1 MCVLILVLNIGLSSE
16 SCTKIYLFFPKNVPH
31 GFFFCIFAINNN
43 STTADGTLP
52 TATIYEDMEEYLV
65 SARKYR
71 PATFDTV
78 VGQRA
83 LTTTL
88 LNAIRLGKLAH
99 AYLFCGPRGV
109 GKTTCARIFAKTIN
123 CMNPGSNM
131 EACNECE
138 SCRAFDEG
146 RSMNIHELDAASN
159 NSVEDMRELIKQV
172 QIPPQIGRYK
182 VFIIDEV
189 HMLSTAAFNAFLK
202 TLEEPPS
209 YAIFILATTEKHKI
223 LPTILSRCQVYDFQR
238 MSIQSTVDHLRYVA
252 EKEGVTAEDDALN
265 LIAQKADGGMRDA
278 LSIFDQM
285 VSFCGG
291 SITYQQALNNLNM
304 LDSEYY
310 FRLVDHFLKHEV
322 EPCMLLLNEI
332 INHGFDAGIFIGGL
346 ASHLRDVLVARDE
359 ETLQLLEVSES
370 MKERYKEQAKR
381 CEPRFIY
388 RALRLCNECD
398 QAYRTSRNKRLQ
410 VEICLIECAQ
420 EDDILGRGRRPKTLR
435 PLFKVPAAQLGG
447 QQTVASANTRPA
459 TTPQSATT
467 TQPAPTTAKTAQE
480 VQAQGASSIM
490 QGATGT
496 TPAGS
501 QPAQTT
507 QGATTSGPTISLRSN
522 APLRTITLQ
531 SIPSLKR
538 PFVSPHDQVAQQS
551 ATKGLEVSFQ
561 PTEESKPQTVS
572 STATQDEKPQETQQ
586 TTAAEPALQ
595 FNENNILQCWN
606 EYATRIPREH
616 MAMSQRMRA
625 IQPKQEGD
633 KTFSVTVNSP
643 LAKKDMEVYVPYIVH
658 YFETRMGTTGIQM
671 VINVADIQ
679 VVQKAF
685 TKPEVYRRMTQHNS
699 SLAKLSELLGLELE

>member
-1 MCVLILVLNIGLSSE
+1 MPLRQFGYKDI
-16 SCTKIYLFFPKNVPH
+16 
-31 GFFFCIFAINNN
+31 FFFAPKVYVTSFFFVFLQLITIGSLSRRIIN
-43 STTADGTLP
+43 P
-52 TATIYEDMEEYLV
+52 EKDMEEYLV

-123 CMNPGSNM
+123 CMNPGENM
-131 EACNECE
+131 EACSQCE
-138 SCRAFDEG
+138 SCVAFDEG

-189 HMLSTAAFNAFLK
+189 HMLSAAAFNAFLK

-238 MSIQSTVDHLRYVA
+238 MSIKSTVDHLRYVA
-252 EKEGVTAEDDALN
+252 EKEGVTAEEEALN

-291 SITYQQALNNLNM
+291 NLTYQQALSNLNV

-310 FRLVDHFLKHEV
+310 FRLVDYFLKHEV
-322 EPCMLLLNEI
+322 EPCMVLLNEV
-332 INHGFDAGIFIGGL
+332 INRGFDAGIFIGGL
-346 ASHLRDVLVARDE
+346 AAHLRDVLVARDP
-359 ETLQLLEVSES
+359 ETLELLEVSDS
-370 MKERYKEQAKR
+370 MKERFKEQAQR
-381 CEPRFIY
+381 CETKFLY
-388 RALRLCNECD
+388 RALKLCNECD
-398 QAYRTSRNKRLQ
+398 QAYRNSKNKRLQ

-420 EDDILGRGRRPKTLR
+420 EDDILGRGRRPKTLK
-435 PLFKVPAAQLGG
+435 PLFKVPAAQLAG

-459 TTPQSATT
+459 TQKNENAPSTSTSGTAVEQAKTGETANSTTPVQTGTTAATITSGTAAISAISILRTISLNSRPSIKRPYT
-467 TQPAPTTAKTAQE
+467 SPHATPTQDANKSLNIAIKEKESRQQAGTQQDPSQQTQVQQPAPK
-480 VQAQGASSIM
+480 SI
-490 QGATGT
+490 
-496 TPAGS
+496 
-501 QPAQTT
+501 
-507 QGATTSGPTISLRSN
+507 
-522 APLRTITLQ
+522 
-531 SIPSLKR
+531 
-538 PFVSPHDQVAQQS
+538 
-551 ATKGLEVSFQ
+551 E
-561 PTEESKPQTVS
+561 
-572 STATQDEKPQETQQ
+572 
-586 TTAAEPALQ
+586 
-595 FNENNILQCWN
+595 FNEDNVILCWQ

-616 MAMSQRMRA
+616 MAMTQRMRA
-625 IQPKQEGD
+625 IVPKITGENRF
-633 KTFSVTVNSP
+633 TVTVNSP
-643 LAKKDMEVYVPYIVH
+643 LVKKDMEIYKPYIVA
-658 YFETRMGTTGIQM
+658 YFESRMAKQGIEM
-671 VINVADIQ
+671 EILVADIQ
-679 VVQKAF
+679 LAQR
-685 TKPEVYRRMTQHNS
+685 TYSKPDILRRMGKHNTNV
-699 SLAKLSELLGLELE
+699 LKLTEALGLEIE

>member
-1 MCVLILVLNIGLSSE
+1 
-16 SCTKIYLFFPKNVPH
+16 
-31 GFFFCIFAINNN
+31 
-43 STTADGTLP
+43 
-52 TATIYEDMEEYLV
+52 MEEYLV

-123 CMNPGSNM
+123 CMNPGEGM

-238 MSIQSTVDHLRYVA
+238 MTIQNTVDHLRYVA
-252 EKEGVTAEDDALN
+252 QKEGVNADEEALN
-265 LIAQKADGGMRDA
+265 LIARKADGGMRDA

-291 SITYQQALNNLNM
+291 NLTYQQALQNLNI
-304 LDSEYY
+304 LDSDYY
-310 FRLVDHFLKHEV
+310 FRLVDHFLQHEV
-322 EPCMLLLNEI
+322 EPCMMLLNEV
-332 INHGFDAGIFIGGL
+332 INRGFDAGIFIGGL
-346 ASHLRDVLVARDE
+346 ASHLRDVLVARDAA
-359 ETLQLLEVSES
+359 TLELLEVSEQTR
-370 MKERYKEQAKR
+370 ERYKEQAQR
-381 CEPRFIY
+381 CQPKFLY
-388 RALRLCNECD
+388 RAIKLCNECD
-398 QAYRTSRNKRLQ
+398 QAYRNSRNKRLQ

-420 EDDILGRGRRPKTLR
+420 EDDILGRGRRPKTLK

-459 TTPQSATT
+459 TTQRTQEDTTQPGTGTGQPAAGSTVPTLQSATRRP
-467 TQPAPTTAKTAQE
+467 QAVPALR
-480 VQAQGASSIM
+480 
-490 QGATGT
+490 
-496 TPAGS
+496 
-501 QPAQTT
+501 
-507 QGATTSGPTISLRSN
+507 TISLD
-522 APLRTITLQ
+522 
-531 SIPSLKR
+531 SIPSIRR
-538 PFVSPHDQVAQQS
+538 PYNPQGNTPAQDN
-551 ATKGLEVSFQ
+551 AKGLDI
-561 PTEESKPQTVS
+561 TI
-572 STATQDEKPQETQQ
+572 QDNDTTRNTTPGQQ
-586 TTAAEPALQ
+586 NTTTAPTAVPRPKGIG
-595 FNENNILQCWN
+595 FNEHNVTLCWQ
-606 EYATRIPREH
+606 EYATRIPKEH
-616 MAMSQRMRA
+616 TAMSQRMRA
-625 IQPKQEGD
+625 ITPKIAGENLF
-633 KTFSVTVNSP
+633 TVTVNSP
-643 LAKKDMEVYVPYIVH
+643 LAKKDMELYKPYIEQ
-658 YFETRMGTTGIQM
+658 YFEKRMGVTGMKMDIL
-671 VINVADIQ
+671 VADIQ
-679 VVQKAF
+679 VVQRAY
-685 TKPEVYRRMTQHNS
+685 TKPEIYRRMTQRNKN
-699 SLAKLSELLGLELE
+699 LEKLTKALGLEIE

>member
-1 MCVLILVLNIGLSSE
+1 
-16 SCTKIYLFFPKNVPH
+16 
-31 GFFFCIFAINNN
+31 
-43 STTADGTLP
+43 
-52 TATIYEDMEEYLV
+52 MEEYLV

-123 CMNPGSNM
+123 CMNPGENM

-238 MSIQSTVDHLRYVA
+238 MTIQNTVDHLRYVA
-252 EKEGVTAEDDALN
+252 EKEGVTAEDEALN

-291 SITYQQALNNLNM
+291 NLTYQQALNNLNV

-322 EPCMLLLNEI
+322 EPCMMILNEV

-346 ASHLRDVLVARDE
+346 AAHLRDVMVARDAV
-359 ETLQLLEVSES
+359 TLELLEVSDS
-370 MKERYKEQAKR
+370 MKERFKEQAQR
-381 CEPRFIY
+381 CEPKFLY
-388 RALRLCNECD
+388 RAIKLCNECD

-420 EDDILGRGRRPKTLR
+420 EDDILGRGRRPKTLK

-447 QQTVASANTRPA
+447 QQNVASVNVRPA
-459 TTPQSATT
+459 TNTQNENRQEATNQT
-467 TQPAPTTAKTAQE
+467 TGSTAQ
-480 VQAQGASSIM
+480 
-490 QGATGT
+490 TGT
-496 TPAGS
+496 TPLAGNVQS
-501 QPAQTT
+501 AQEPHTASLFKNSTGPA
-507 QGATTSGPTISLRSN
+507 
-522 APLRTITLQ
+522 LRTISIQ
-531 SIPSLKR
+531 SIPSIKR
-538 PFVSPHDQVAQQS
+538 PYVSPHDVNKPQDASNGLNVAQTTKEAIEKS
-551 ATKGLEVSFQ
+551 DAGYTSSTPKGLE
-561 PTEESKPQTVS
+561 
-572 STATQDEKPQETQQ
+572 
-586 TTAAEPALQ
+586 
-595 FNENNILQCWN
+595 FNEQNAILCWQ
-606 EYATRIPREH
+606 EYATRIPKEH
-616 MAMSQRMRA
+616 TAMTQRMRG
-625 IQPKQEGD
+625 IVPSITGELQ
-633 KTFSVTVNSP
+633 FSVTVNSP
-643 LAKKDMEVYVPYIVH
+643 LVKKDMELYAPYIES
-658 YFETRMGTTGIQM
+658 YFEQRMATKGIKMQ
-671 VINVADIQ
+671 ILVADIQ

-685 TKPEVYRRMTQHNS
+685 SKPEIFKRMTQHNNQVLKLAEAL
-699 SLAKLSELLGLELE
+699 SLEIE

>member
-1 MCVLILVLNIGLSSE
+1 
-16 SCTKIYLFFPKNVPH
+16 
-31 GFFFCIFAINNN
+31 
-43 STTADGTLP
+43 
-52 TATIYEDMEEYLV
+52 MEEYLV

-123 CMNPGSNM
+123 CMNPGENM

-189 HMLSTAAFNAFLK
+189 HMLSTSAFNAFLK
-202 TLEEPPS
+202 TLEEPPA

-238 MSIQSTVDHLRYVA
+238 MTIQNTVDHLRHVA
-252 EKEGVTAEDDALN
+252 EKEGVTTDDESLN

-291 SITYQQALNNLNM
+291 NLTYQQTLANLNV

-322 EPCMLLLNEI
+322 EPCMLLLNEV
-332 INHGFDAGIFIGGL
+332 INKGFDAGIFIGGL
-346 ASHLRDVLVARDE
+346 AAHLRDVLVARDAV
-359 ETLQLLEVSES
+359 TLELLEVSDN
-370 MKERYKEQAKR
+370 MKERFKEQAQR
-381 CEPRFIY
+381 CEPKFLY
-388 RALRLCNECD
+388 RAIKLCNECD
-398 QAYRTSRNKRLQ
+398 QAYRNSKNKRLQ

-420 EDDILGRGRRPKTLR
+420 EDDILGRGRRPKTLK

-459 TTPQSATT
+459 TNVAATAQ
-467 TQPAPTTAKTAQE
+467 QPAESPANSTASRNET
-480 VQAQGASSIM
+480 
-490 QGATGT
+490 
-496 TPAGS
+496 AGS
-501 QPAQTT
+501 TPSTERKPAL
-507 QGATTSGPTISLRSN
+507 PN
-522 APLRTITLQ
+522 LRTITIN
-531 SIPSLKR
+531 SIPSIKR
-538 PFVSPHDQVAQQS
+538 PYVSPHDVTATENNSGMNINFAAPKEEVMVQPSKAEDSQQVVQ
-551 ATKGLEVSFQ
+551 TIVKGLE
-561 PTEESKPQTVS
+561 
-572 STATQDEKPQETQQ
+572 
-586 TTAAEPALQ
+586 
-595 FNENNILQCWN
+595 FNEQNVILCWQ

-616 MAMSQRMRA
+616 TAMTQRMRA
-625 IQPKQEGD
+625 IVPKITGD
-633 KTFSVTVNSP
+633 KQFTATVNSP
-643 LAKKDMEVYVPYIVH
+643 LAKKDMDPYVPYIIS
-658 YFETRMGTTGIQM
+658 YFEQRMATTGIKM
-671 VINVADIQ
+671 DILVADIQ
-679 VVQKAF
+679 EIQKAY
-685 TKPEVYRRMTQHNS
+685 TKPEIYRRMSKHNAN
-699 SLAKLSELLGLELE
+699 LAKLKDALGLEIE